1 MAKQKT
7 DQIFRKEALDHLS
20 TPEQL
25 DQLLR
30 IVTLKSWIP
39 LAVIAGGIFAAVVWS
54 IVGSIPV
61 TVQGTGLLLYPH
73 QIVSFQSPASGQL
86 IGFDVRVNQVVK
98 AGQELGRINQ
108 PELNQRLA
116 QERTRLQDLET
127 LNEELRTIWEK
138 RSSLEAAWME
148 GTRER
153 LKERIESLQGTSAD
167 LRAKS
172 EEYFREQG
180 HNLAQL
186 GARTKTVGDGALDRY
201 EQLKCLN
208 ESGGA
213 TGVEVAEAQR
223 IFFDDQMKLADVEV
237 RKHELKLQE
246 IEALASYRQQ
256 VDLVAELKSKLK
268 ELSVELTKSKQLQR
282 EEEAKRDLEIQEV
295 RRNIERLERRLEEK
309 GRIVAIDGG
318 RILEVTAAEG
328 QIVREGQRLG
338 AIETAN
344 VESELQVVAYYGIGN
359 GKKIRPGMPTQVSP
373 TTVQRERYGSM
384 IGEIKSVSSFPVTT
398 EAVTN
403 TVGNAEM
410 ARELT
415 SEGSKIEVFALL
427 KLDPSG
433 TGFQWTSGEGPQVE
447 VSAGTTVT
455 VRTTVESRRP
465 ISYLI
470 PLLKRWSGSGD

>member
-1 MAKQKT
+1 MAKQT
-7 DQIFRKEALDHLS
+7 SDQIFRKEALDHLS

-108 PELNQRLA
+108 PELKQQLK
-116 QERTRLQDLET
+116 QENDRLQELET
-127 LNEELRTIWEK
+127 LDKELREIWRK
-138 RSSLEAAWME
+138 RDSLVTDWIEQ
-148 GTRER
+148 TRDRLRER
-153 LKERIESLQGTSAD
+153 IKSIQETAANLL
-167 LRAKS
+167 AKRVA
-172 EEYFREQG
+172 YFQEQG
-180 HNLAQL
+180 QNLAQL
-186 GARTKTVGDGALDRY
+186 GVRSEKVEDAARDTYNV
-201 EQLKCLN
+201 LKRLR
-208 ESGGA
+208 ESDNA
-213 TGVEVAEAQR
+213 TDLEVADAQR
-223 IFFDDQMKLADVEV
+223 IFFDDQMKLADVGV
-237 RKHELKLQE
+237 RRHELKLQR
-246 IEALASYRQQ
+246 IEADASYRQQ
-256 VDLVAELKSKLK
+256 MDLVAELESRLE
-268 ELSVELTKSKQLQR
+268 ELSVELAKSKQLKR
-282 EEEAKRDLEIQEV
+282 EERSKREFEIKEV
-295 RRNIERLERRLEEK
+295 LRKINSLEEK
-309 GRIVAIDGG
+309 LKVKGRILADHSG

-344 VESELQVVAYYGIGN
+344 VEEELQVVAYYEIGN
-359 GKKIRPGMPTQVSP
+359 GKKILKGMLTQVSP

-384 IGEIKSVSSFPVTT
+384 IGLVMKVSSFPVTT
-398 EAVTN
+398 DAVTN

-415 SEGSKIEVFALL
+415 SEGSKIEVFARLEPN
-427 KLDPSG
+427 PSG
-433 TGFQWTSGEGPQVE
+433 TGFQWTSGEGPQVK

-470 PLLKRWSGSGD
+470 PLLKRWSGSGG